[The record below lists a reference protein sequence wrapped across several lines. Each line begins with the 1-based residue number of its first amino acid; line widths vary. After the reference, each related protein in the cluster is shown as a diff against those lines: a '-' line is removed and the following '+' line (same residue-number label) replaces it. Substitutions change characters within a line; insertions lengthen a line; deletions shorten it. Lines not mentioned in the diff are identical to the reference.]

1 MLRNSLCLAL
11 LLCSTRIMLG
21 QGPAS
26 GTGASPVPT
35 VIRFSSTIRDV
46 DGKELSGSR
55 GLTFALYQ
63 NQEGGTSTWSEA
75 QTVALD
81 SHGRYTV
88 FLGST
93 SFGGIPPELFA
104 SGDTQWIGVTPDD
117 GIERPRVLITTVPY
131 AFKAAEAA
139 TLGGRKPEE
148 FVSVQQLTTL
158 LGNGIG
164 ELLVT
169 TPAASDPTTGI
180 IGASVP
186 GVPIGKFLPLPLL
199 PTRFPT
205 GFPLGVPA
213 GSLLVSTGFNQLPV
227 YQTKAVLDA
236 RDFGVT
242 CSGTI
247 DDTTAMQNAIN
258 AICNNGERGKTLVLP
273 NSCAVKLTNT
283 LNITKC
289 SGITID
295 GEQSQGQATVG
306 AAGGAGSGNAIFLWY
321 GSAGGTVLEINQTRD
336 SAFRHFTVFTNAS
349 NYLAPGANIGILIDE
364 ISPVTNIV
372 TNNDFEDLQVYNGN
386 AQNSSFIGID
396 ICPTAPGN
404 CEAQNFKRVTMG
416 CGVGPATSTSNGTG
430 IQYGPQGEAY
440 YEYLHWYESTNCS
453 KAISIPGGANSVNIL
468 DMDGGLAQGNY
479 TDLAVNAG
487 RNISYRHFRSEN
499 GVAQIVIGNSSYSS
513 AHDLTVEENSFAGL
527 TNNTIT
533 ISYPFY
539 DTGGIL
545 RIIKNDWDGNSTVTP
560 FGPTGSGAFV
570 GSYDS
575 QDNNYPNPTHPPIV
589 SSAAMHNSLLDHS
602 TPPPARNKPR

>member
-1 MLRNSLCLAL
+1 
-11 LLCSTRIMLG
+11 
-21 QGPAS
+21 
-26 GTGASPVPT
+26 
-35 VIRFSSTIRDV
+35 
-46 DGKELSGSR
+46 
-55 GLTFALYQ
+55 
-63 NQEGGTSTWSEA
+63 
-75 QTVALD
+75 
-81 SHGRYTV
+81 
-88 FLGST
+88 LGST
-93 SFGGIPPELFA
+93 SLGGIPPELFA
-104 SGDTQWIGVTPDD
+104 SGETQWIGVTPDD
-117 GIERPRVLITTVPY
+117 GIERPRFLITTVPY
-131 AFKAAEAA
+131 AFKAAEAD

-158 LGNGIG
+158 LGDGIG
-164 ELLVT
+164 GLLVT
-169 TPAASDPTTGI
+169 TPAALGPGTAITG
-180 IGASVP
+180 ALDP
-186 GVPIGKFLPLPLL
+186 GVPNGGRIGSLPLFRMWGL
-199 PTRFPT
+199 
-205 GFPLGVPA
+205 PLGVAA
-213 GSLLVSTGFNQLPV
+213 GSGLVSNGVNQPPV

-349 NYLAPGANIGILIDE
+349 NYVAPGANIGILIDE

-416 CGVGPATSTSNGTG
+416 CGAGPATSTSNGIG
-430 IQYGPQGEAY
+430 IQYGPAGEAY

-468 DMDGGLAQGNY
+468 DMDGGLAAGNY
-479 TDLAVNAG
+479 TDLSVNAG

-499 GVAQIVIGNSSYSS
+499 GIAQIVIGNPSYSG
-513 AHDLTVEENSFAGL
+513 AHDLTVEENSFAAL

-545 RIIKNDWDGNSTVTP
+545 RIIKNDWDHNPTVTP

-575 QDNNYPNPTHPPIV
+575 QDNNYPNSTHPPVV
-589 SSAAMHNSLLDHS
+589 SSAAMHSSLLDHS